1 MVVTVSVPALAAGLV
16 GFFAD
21 PLHLPDAVLDVL
33 DKRASV
39 LSLFV
44 GIAGLA
50 VAGVGLLAQL
60 RQQAPPPSDAPAVPS
75 VPSSGPGSPVVGG
88 AMSGGMV
95 VGQVSGGT
103 VTGPGGAVAGGDRA
117 VAVAGDLTA
126 GMLITGDGTTVTTTT
141 AEARP
146 PLPPVNAVEVPVAGL
161 TGLPRRPAGV
171 FVGRAE
177 QLEHLE
183 AALRSG
189 PGVITQAVVG
199 LGGIGKSELAL
210 QYAHRHRDAYR
221 LVWWIAADTPE
232 RIRAGLAGLCRAL
245 CAGVAS
251 GSAAQAPA
259 EEAEAWALAW
269 LAAHD
274 DWLVIFD
281 NAEDTEDL
289 QPYLGRLRS
298 GHVLVTSRRAV
309 GWRDVGEV
317 LRLEVLPR
325 AEAVELLLEMIGAET
340 PVDRATAEELAAE
353 LGELPLALKQAGAYI
368 AATPGMDPTAYLDLL
383 RTTPARALSADPR
396 HDTATDRV
404 VTRVWQVTCARIER
418 IDPRA
423 MRLLRILA
431 CYAPDD
437 LPCEVLTG
445 FEDADVAA
453 IADALGVLASYS
465 MINRSR
471 DGRAVSVHRL
481 VQAVTL
487 AVLPDDVR
495 TAARAV
501 AVGLLQAALP
511 DGPEHISSWSAYA
524 RLLPHAQAVLD
535 AGSDAMDAVLRYLH
549 ASGDYRTARTLQ
561 HRRYIALNHALG
573 PEHPK
578 TLGAQANLAFF
589 TGRAGN
595 AAGAR
600 DQLTALLPV
609 FERVAGPKH
618 PGTLI
623 VQIHLVAATEE
634 AGDAAGARDRYA
646 ALVPVAE
653 RVLGPEHPETLAAR
667 ANLASWT
674 GNAGDAAGARDQ
686 LTALL
691 PVFER
696 VLGPEHPDT
705 LAARA
710 NLASWTGNAGDAAG
724 ARDQLAALLP
734 VFERVLGPEHPETLT
749 ARGNLASWTGNA
761 GDAAGARDQLAALLP
776 VFERVLGPKHPG
788 TLMARAGLAF
798 WTGKAGDVAGARNRY
813 AALVPVLERVLG
825 PERPGTL
832 TARANLA
839 AVTGETGDAAGARD
853 QYEVLLPVFERV
865 MGPKHPDTLAA
876 RAGLARWTKEAEER
890 L

>member
-1 MVVTVSVPALAAGLV
+1 MGVTVSVLALTVGLV

-44 GIAGLA
+44 GVASLV
-50 VAGVGLLAQL
+50 VAGVGLLTQL
-60 RQQAPPPSDAPAVPS
+60 REQATPSSDAPAVPAAS
-75 VPSSGPGSPVVGG
+75 SSGPGSPVVGG
-88 AMSGGMV
+88 AMAGGMV

-103 VTGPGGAVAGGDRA
+103 VTGPGGAAAGAERA
-117 VAVAGDLTA
+117 VAVTGDLTA
-126 GMLITGDGTTVTTTT
+126 GMLITGDGATITTTT
-141 AEARP
+141 AEVRP
-146 PLPPVNAVEVPVAGL
+146 PLPPADAVQVPVGGL
-161 TGLPRRPAGV
+161 AGLPRRPAGV
-171 FVGRAE
+171 FVGRQE
-177 QLEHLE
+177 QLGQLE

-210 QYAHRHRDAYR
+210 QYAERHQGAYR
-221 LVWWIAADTPE
+221 LVWWITAEIPE
-232 RIRAGLAGLCRAL
+232 QIQAGLAGLGRAL

-251 GSAAQAPA
+251 TAAAQAPA

-274 DWLVIFD
+274 DWLVVFD
-281 NAEDTEDL
+281 NAADAEDL
-289 QPYLGRLRS
+289 QPYLGRLRT

-325 AEAVELLLEMIGAET
+325 AEAVELLLEMIGTET
-340 PVDRATAEELAAE
+340 TIDRAVAGELAAE
-353 LGELPLALKQAGAYI
+353 LGELPLALKQAGAYL
-368 AATPGMDPTAYLDLL
+368 AATPGMDPATYLDLL

-396 HDTATDRV
+396 HDAATDRG

-418 IDPRA
+418 INPRA
-423 MRLLRILA
+423 MRLLHVLA

-445 FEDADVAA
+445 VEGTDAAA
-453 IADALGVLASYS
+453 IADALGTLASYS

-471 DGRAVSVHRL
+471 DGQAVSVHRL

-487 AVLPDDVR
+487 AALPDDAR
-495 TAARAV
+495 TVTRAV
-501 AVGLLQAALP
+501 AADLLQAALP
-511 DGPEHISSWSAYA
+511 DNPEHISSWPTYA

-535 AGSDAMDAVLRYLH
+535 AGSDAMNAVLIYLN

-561 HRRYIALNHALG
+561 HRRYIVLNHALG
-573 PEHPK
+573 PEHPE
-578 TLGAQANLAFF
+578 TLGARVNLAFLTERAGDTAGAREQLAALLPVF
-589 TGRAGN
+589 EQVMGPKHPGTLIVRMHLVAVTGRAGDAVGTRDRYAALVPVAERVLGPEYPETLTIRADQASWTGQMGN

-609 FERVAGPKH
+609 FERVMGPKH
-618 PGTLI
+618 P
-623 VQIHLVAATEE
+623 
-634 AGDAAGARDRYA
+634 
-646 ALVPVAE
+646 
-653 RVLGPEHPETLAAR
+653 ETLKVR
-667 ANLASWT
+667 ANLT
-674 GNAGDAAGARDQ
+674 
-686 LTALL
+686 
-691 PVFER
+691 
-696 VLGPEHPDT
+696 
-705 LAARA
+705 
-710 NLASWTGNAGDAAG
+710 SWTGNAGDAAG

-734 VFERVLGPEHPETLT
+734 TFEQVMGPKHPETLT

-776 VFERVLGPKHPG
+776 TFEQVMGPKHPG

-798 WTGKAGDVAGARNRY
+798 WTGKAGDVAGARDRY
-813 AALVPVLERVLG
+813 TALVPVLERVLG
-825 PERPGTL
+825 PEHMGTM
-832 TARANLA
+832 TARTNLA
-839 AVTGETGDAAGARD
+839 AVTAEAGDAAGARD
-853 QYEVLLPVFERV
+853 QYEALLPVLERV
-865 MGPKHPDTLAA
+865 MGPKHSEVLAA
-876 RAGLARWTKEAEER
+876 RASLARWTKEAEER